1 MNQMLDFISHE
12 LIKDKIAIL
21 SADVLGFEITDPEL
35 ATEVENGMADLV
47 KHITNH
53 FATESG
59 GLDMEL
65 ALSHLLDA
73 VLVQLVV
80 ITIQNK
86 YIEEK
91 ENE

>member
-1 MNQMLDFISHE
+1 MNQMLDFVSHE

-21 SADVLGFEITDPEL
+21 STDVLGFEITDPGL
-35 ATEVENGMADLV
+35 AAEIEDTMAEVV
-47 KHITNH
+47 KHLTDN

-59 GLDMEL
+59 GLDMER
-65 ALSHLLDA
+65 AVAHLLDS

-80 ITIQNK
+80 ITLQTR
-86 YIEEK
+86 YIEDK

>member
-1 MNQMLDFISHE
+1 MNQMLDFVSHE

-21 SADVLGFEITDPEL
+21 STDVLGFEITDPEL
-35 ATEVENGMADLV
+35 AAEVENTMAEMI
-47 KHITNH
+47 KHITTN
-53 FATESG
+53 FSTESG
-59 GLDMEL
+59 DLDTEKVV
-65 ALSHLLDA
+65 AHLLDA

-91 ENE
+91 QNE